1 MERGKPQRKLRS
13 CVLPTSAGSRRRPR
27 FGRLGRLGRFFGAS
41 TAARRFAGWLLRLP
55 SLPSHSSDSRSLP
68 GEICWNRP
76 CDICLEPIVKTADGA
91 DGPFEFLCSARG
103 CHRFHLSC
111 ALESLVRLQGCPICR
126 TGESYDEDGLPKAR
140 RATIAQNGRDRLEER
155 RVEANLPRTSP
166 APITF
171 ADWDIAE
178 IVIANG

>member
-1 MERGKPQRKLRS
+1 M
-13 CVLPTSAGSRRRPR
+13 
-27 FGRLGRLGRFFGAS
+27 
-41 TAARRFAGWLLRLP
+41 
-55 SLPSHSSDSRSLP
+55 
-68 GEICWNRP
+68 
-76 CDICLEPIVKTADGA
+76 
-91 DGPFEFLCSARG
+91 
-103 CHRFHLSC
+103 
-111 ALESLVRLQGCPICR
+111 ESLVRLQGCPICR